1 MNPWPIVAEDPRVPD
16 AQLLSDLRAIVGDD
30 GLVVGE
36 KLRQRTY
43 DPFAGVI
50 RAEILVRPKE
60 TAQVSGVMRL
70 CHSRGQIVVPHG
82 GLTGLVYGTTAS
94 ETDVILSLE
103 ALTRIED
110 VDVAGRTMRVQAG
123 VTLQR
128 TQEEAERAGLMFPL
142 DLGGRATATIGGNIS
157 TNAGGMR
164 VVRYGMMRSLV
175 LGLEA
180 VLADGTVLSSMNR
193 MLKNNSGYDLKHL
206 FIGTEG
212 TLGVVTRADL
222 RLVSAPKSHG
232 TAFVA
237 CPDFESLIKTLGIVD
252 SRLAGQLSAFEAMW
266 PDYYEL
272 TTLAPAANAPLLPHG
287 YGVYALIEA
296 LGGDQEADDE
306 RLERALTDAMEQG
319 SIVDAVIAKSEAE
332 RRAMWAPRE
341 DVFQTRRFGPTHN
354 FDVSV
359 PIAEMPGY
367 LQAIR
372 RTLTAAVPGL
382 RMFVFGHIA
391 DGNLHVAVSAGD
403 QSVHEATF
411 DRVESLVY
419 EPLRAFSGAISA
431 EHGIGLERKSHLG
444 ISRSPAEIATMRA
457 LKVALDP
464 RGILNPGKVFD
475 VHAA

>member
-1 MNPWPIVAEDPRVPD
+1 MPD
-16 AQLLSDLRAIVGDD
+16 AQLLADLRAVVGDQ
-30 GLVVGE
+30 GIVTGE
-36 KLRQRTY
+36 KLRERTY

-50 RAEILVRPKE
+50 TAKVLVRPRD

-70 CHSRGQIVVPHG
+70 CHARGQVVVPHG
-82 GLTGLVYGTTAS
+82 GLTGLVYGTTAGDS
-94 ETDVILSLE
+94 DVILSME
-103 ALTRIED
+103 SMTRVEN
-110 VDVAGRTMRVQAG
+110 VDVAGRTIRVQAG

-180 VLADGTVLSSMNR
+180 VLADGTVLSSLNR
-193 MLKNNSGYDLKHL
+193 MLKNNSGYDLKQL

-212 TLGVVTRADL
+212 TLGLVTRADL
-222 RLVSAPKSHG
+222 RLVAAPHSHG

-237 CPDFESLIKTLGIVD
+237 CPDFESLIRLLGIVD
-252 SRLAGQLSAFEAMW
+252 AGLGGQLSAFEAMW
-266 PDYYEL
+266 PEFYEL
-272 TTLAPAANAPLLPHG
+272 TTLAPAANAALLPHG
-287 YGVYALIEA
+287 HGVYALIES
-296 LGGDQEADDE
+296 LGADQQSDDE
-306 RLERALTDAMEQG
+306 RLERALTRAMEAG
-319 SIVDAVIAKSEAE
+319 VIADAVIAKSDAE

-341 DVFQTRRFGPTHN
+341 DVFQTRRYGPTHN

-367 LQAIR
+367 VKTIR
-372 RTLTAAVPGL
+372 AALEAAVPGI
-382 RMFVFGHIA
+382 RIWVFGHIA

-403 QSVHEATF
+403 AHEATF
-411 DRVESLVY
+411 DQVERTVY

-444 ISRSPAEIATMRA
+444 ISRSPAEIAVMRA
-457 LKVALDP
+457 LKQALDP
-464 RGILNPGKVFD
+464 GSILNPGKVFD
-475 VHAA
+475 VH

>member
-1 MNPWPIVAEDPRVPD
+1 
-16 AQLLSDLRAIVGDD
+16 
-30 GLVVGE
+30 
-36 KLRQRTY
+36 
-43 DPFAGVI
+43 
-50 RAEILVRPKE
+50 
-60 TAQVSGVMRL
+60 
-70 CHSRGQIVVPHG
+70 
-82 GLTGLVYGTTAS
+82 
-94 ETDVILSLE
+94 
-103 ALTRIED
+103 
-110 VDVAGRTMRVQAG
+110 
-123 VTLQR
+123 
-128 TQEEAERAGLMFPL
+128 
-142 DLGGRATATIGGNIS
+142 
-157 TNAGGMR
+157 MR

>member
-1 MNPWPIVAEDPRVPD
+1 MPD
-16 AQLLSDLRAIVGDD
+16 AQLLADLRSA
-30 GLVVGE
+30 VGE
-36 KLRQRTY
+36 QGIVTGDQLRQRTY

-50 RAEILVRPKE
+50 QAQVLVRPQD
-60 TAQVSGVMRL
+60 TQQVSDVMRL
-70 CHSRGQIVVPHG
+70 CHARNQVVVPHG
-82 GLTGLVYGTTAS
+82 GLTGLVYGTTAGES
-94 ETDVILSLE
+94 DVIVSME
-103 ALTRIED
+103 AMTRIEN
-110 VDVAGRTMRVQAG
+110 VDLAGRTMRVQAG

-164 VVRYGMMRSLV
+164 VVRYGMMRNLV
-175 LGLEA
+175 LGIEA
-180 VLADGTVLSSMNR
+180 VLADGTVLSSLNR

-212 TLGVVTRADL
+212 TLGIVTRADL

-237 CPDFESLIKTLGIVD
+237 CPDFESLIKALGIVD
-252 SRLAGQLSAFEAMW
+252 SRLGGQLSAFEAMW

-272 TTLAPAANAPLLPHG
+272 TTLAPAANPPLLPHG

-296 LGGDQEADDE
+296 LGADQVADDE
-306 RLERALTDAMEQG
+306 RLEQALADAMEAG
-319 SIVDAVIAKSEAE
+319 AVVDAVIAKSDSE

-341 DVFQTRRFGPTHN
+341 DVFQTRRYGPTHN

-367 LQAIR
+367 LKYIR
-372 RTLTAAVPGL
+372 KALAEAVPGL

-391 DGNLHVAVSAGD
+391 DGNLHVAVNAGD
-403 QSVHEATF
+403 ASVHEATF
-411 DRVESLVY
+411 DKVESLVY

-431 EHGIGLERKSHLG
+431 EHGIGLERKVHLN

-457 LKVALDP
+457 LKTALDP
-464 RGILNPGKVFD
+464 QGILNPGKVFD
-475 VHAA
+475 VQPA

>member
-1 MNPWPIVAEDPRVPD
+1 MAD
-16 AQLLSDLRAIVGDD
+16 AQLSADLRAIVGEE
-30 GLVVGE
+30 GLVTGD
-36 KLRQRTY
+36 KLRLRSW
-43 DPFAGVI
+43 DAFAGVI
-50 RAEILVRPKE
+50 TSEVLVRPKD
-60 TAQVSGVMRL
+60 TDQTSAVMRL
-70 CHSRGQIVVPHG
+70 CHSRHQIVVPHG
-82 GLTGLVYGTTAS
+82 GCTGLVYGTTAS
-94 ETDVILSLE
+94 TTDVILSME
-103 ALTRIED
+103 AMTQIED
-110 VDVAGRTMRVQAG
+110 VDVLGRTLRVQAG
-123 VTLQR
+123 VTMQR
-128 TQEEAERAGLMFPL
+128 AQEAAEEAGLMFPV

-164 VVRYGMMRSLV
+164 VVRYGMMRNNV
-175 LGLEA
+175 LGVEA

-212 TLGVVTRADL
+212 TLGIVTRADL

-237 CPDFESLIKTLGIVD
+237 CPDFESLIKALGIVD
-252 SRLAGQLSAFEAMW
+252 SRLGGQLSAFEAMW

-272 TTLAPAANAPLLPHG
+272 TTLAPAANPPLLPHG

-296 LGGDQEADDE
+296 LGADQVADDE
-306 RLERALTDAMEQG
+306 RLEQALADAMEAG
-319 SIVDAVIAKSEAE
+319 AVVDAVIAKSDSE

-341 DVFQTRRFGPTHN
+341 DVFQTRRYGPTHN

-367 LQAIR
+367 LKYIR
-372 RTLTAAVPGL
+372 KALAEAVPGL

-391 DGNLHVAVSAGD
+391 DGNLHVAVNAGD
-403 QSVHEATF
+403 ASVHEATF
-411 DRVESLVY
+411 DKVESLVY

-431 EHGIGLERKSHLG
+431 EHGIGLERKVHLN

-457 LKVALDP
+457 LKTALDP
-464 RGILNPGKVFD
+464 QGILNPGKVFD
-475 VHAA
+475 VQPA